1 MHSAFVV
8 LPKHP
13 TFYAAVFQQQIKN
26 VVKHQAAFVDG
37 FGVKAGMQN
46 CGSEI
51 PVGQEFPVG

>member
-1 MHSAFVV
+1 MQRCFSS
-8 LPKHP
+8 KS
-13 TFYAAVFQQQIKN
+13 KN

-46 CGSEI
+46 SCGSEI